1 MVAAPPGG
9 RASLRALQRG
19 RGASPGQPAGRAA
32 GQRTERARAGLQTG
46 IGFPALNAGYRLS
59 MRGHRGATA
68 YVIDSYGSAHKI
80 RISPYDRRGF
90 PLSGP
95 DRLPI
100 GPIDYRL
107 APITYRP
114 AAQGHPFTRGGCL

>member
-1 MVAAPPGG
+1 
-9 RASLRALQRG
+9 
-19 RGASPGQPAGRAA
+19 
-32 GQRTERARAGLQTG
+32 
-46 IGFPALNAGYRLS
+46 

-68 YVIDSYGSAHKI
+68 YVIDLYGVVHKI
-80 RISPYDRRGF
+80 RISPYLRKGF

-95 DRLPI
+95 DR
-100 GPIDYRL
+100 GPIAPIAYRL